1 MGAARTVLVLSLL
14 VPGGG
19 FAQAAGI
26 GTVHRD
32 IVRLAEEHGVRGGAY
47 VLIAVGALAT
57 IGTFGH
63 TDPGRTPPVTPDTLF
78 RAGSISK
85 TVTSLLA
92 LALVED
98 GRLDLTT
105 PVSALLPA
113 AARIHGWPD
122 DLHLVHLLEHTGR
135 LPGSSFYEYARTGP
149 NVSPADYLAGMWGRL
164 RLR

>member
-1 MGAARTVLVLSLL
+1 M
-14 VPGGG
+14 
-19 FAQAAGI
+19 
-26 GTVHRD
+26 HRD

-47 VLIAVGALAT
+47 VLIADGALAT

-63 TDPGRTPPVTPDTLF
+63 ADAGRTTPVTPDTLF

-113 AARIHGWPD
+113 AARLHGWPD
-122 DLHLVHLLEHTGR
+122 DLHLVHLLEHTGG

-149 NVSPADYLAGMWGRL
+149 NVSPADYLAGMGGRL

>member
-32 IVRLAEEHGVRGGAY
+32 IVRLAEHGVRVGAY
-47 VLIAVGALAT
+47 VLIADGALAT

-63 TDPGRTPPVTPDTLF
+63 TDPGRTMQVTPDTLF

-98 GRLDLTT
+98 GRLDLRT
-105 PVSALLPA
+105 PVYALLPA
-113 AARIHGWPD
+113 AACLHGWPD
-122 DLHLVHLLEHTGR
+122 DLRLVHLLEHAGR

-149 NVSPADYLAGMWGRL
+149 NVSPADYLTGMWGCL

>member
-1 MGAARTVLVLSLL
+1 M
-14 VPGGG
+14 
-19 FAQAAGI
+19 
-26 GTVHRD
+26 
-32 IVRLAEEHGVRGGAY
+32 
-47 VLIAVGALAT
+47 LIADGALAT

-63 TDPGRTPPVTPDTLF
+63 TDPARTTPVTPDTLF